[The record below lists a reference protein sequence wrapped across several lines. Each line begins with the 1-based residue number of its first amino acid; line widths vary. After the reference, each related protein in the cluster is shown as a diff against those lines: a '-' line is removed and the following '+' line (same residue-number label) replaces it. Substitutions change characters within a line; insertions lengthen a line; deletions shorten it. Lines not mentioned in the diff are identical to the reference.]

1 MMIDLDH
8 FKSINDKYGHLAGD
22 LCLKQAARLIQ
33 HSVRDTSASDLA
45 GRLVEKNSL
54 SSSKIPM
61 HKEQRLLPI

>member
-8 FKSINDKYGHLAGD
+8 FKAINDKYGHLAED
-22 LCLKQAARLIQ
+22 LCLKQAAQLIQ
-33 HSVRDTSASDLA
+33 HSVRDTSDLA

-61 HKEQRLLPI
+61 HQEQRLLPI